1 MGFDNLVAVICCFME
16 TVSKSNILGF
26 SQIITSCEIIF
37 ECAIGFI
44 K

>member
-1 MGFDNLVAVICCFME
+1 MGFDNLVAIICCFIE
-16 TVSKSNILGF
+16 TDSKSNILGF
-26 SQIITSCEIIF
+26 SEISTSCEIIF